1 MTLHIIYV
9 PIFAISCSFLT
20 KKKCMLILPE
30 HRLEMQVQV
39 TQKKAT
45 EVNIKRKTL

>member
-1 MTLHIIYV
+1 MTGLHIIYV
-9 PIFAISCSFLT
+9 PISAISCSSLT
-20 KKKCMLILPE
+20 KKCMLILPE

-45 EVNIKRKTL
+45 EVNIKRKKL